1 MLMVVTEL
9 NYRYLLTSCHFIGK
23 VLVNSIPEGVIKGTF
38 KNNSKLNEAI
48 TDTKDVIEERVK
60 N

>member
-1 MLMVVTEL
+1 MVMVVTEL
-9 NYRYLLTSCHFIGK
+9 QVFLTSCHFTGNI
-23 VLVNSIPEGVIKGTF
+23 LVNSIPEGVIKGTF

-48 TDTKDVIEERVK
+48 TDTKDFFEERVK